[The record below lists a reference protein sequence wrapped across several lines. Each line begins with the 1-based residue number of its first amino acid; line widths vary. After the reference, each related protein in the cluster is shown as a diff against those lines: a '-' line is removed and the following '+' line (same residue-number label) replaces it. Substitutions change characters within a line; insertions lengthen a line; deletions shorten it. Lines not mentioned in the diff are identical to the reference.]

1 MVAARVDQMC
11 KTVSIFPSFI
21 CCLSISTWGK
31 LSSVL
36 TNDHFA
42 IQTERRNLFKILYR
56 FTDSLKISICVK
68 VTLKEKK
75 IKLIHRF
82 AWQIWLCQRRLFVCL
97 WKERN
102 EKPMLPKPTVHEA
115 MRVGKNSCESQWV
128 SVGSGKRWVI
138 MEMSKSD
145 EENKIWSQSDYCI
158 FHYVGGSIQGKW
170 SIGRVEGA

>member
-75 IKLIHRF
+75 KLNLYTDLHGKYDCVKEDYLYACERREMKNPGFLHASQTNSPWSNVSRKEFMWISVSQCRF
-82 AWQIWLCQRRLFVCL
+82 R
-97 WKERN
+97 E
-102 EKPMLPKPTVHEA
+102 
-115 MRVGKNSCESQWV
+115 
-128 SVGSGKRWVI
+128 
-138 MEMSKSD
+138 EMSHHG
-145 EENKIWSQSDYCI
+145 N
-158 FHYVGGSIQGKW
+158 V
-170 SIGRVEGA
+170 